1 MPEPKRHLS
10 LYLMKNGT
18 SIDEAIRDPSRVSR
32 HDLVNIDSDGAL
44 FVKTSHGQ
52 VPWWVEFLDPL
63 SSDNLRAPESRTTSA
78 VLSLSLTTAS
88 GDFRTLCYTFGH
100 GRHLLDQDRID
111 RSFGLRVALN
121 TIDPAKLRGL
131 DTRRQED
138 LVVNSRS
145 QSSIGTDIASFNLNE
160 YRDILTKAAGS
171 TIEEHAE
178 VLGGSIHGSD
188 GISFDVPIQV
198 RELANRAHHLLSL
211 YQLERYKE
219 LFPFVDYIL
228 PVDPERS
235 DQLDG
240 MLATALR
247 ALLAED
253 STEFRCLYLASPE
266 LLDLEELEGYVF
278 SSERGKDKTVHPEL
292 NLTDYIDTRRRVADS
307 YTIKT
312 AKRDNV
318 LLRNRDQISR
328 RLSSVYRCLI
338 AEIERDDATYQ
349 LVDGR
354 WYEVEGS
361 FVEQI
366 NLEVSSIVSATAS
379 FPPHTI
385 GETEESYNSRVAHE
399 LDALLMD
406 RKNIPIGG
414 GSNRI
419 EFCDV
424 AFSDRTVVHAK
435 KRTSSSALSHLWSQG
450 TVAMAALLSD
460 SEFRSQVRSRIQ
472 CIDPAFIHL
481 VDEGLTGSDYTIV
494 YLIIGVDSVT
504 GAWESLP
511 FFSRVA
517 LAQAC
522 NTLSS
527 MNVSIQIAGVPSI

>member
-1 MPEPKRHLS
+1 MEHCSSRRATAKSRGGLS
-10 LYLMKNGT
+10 FLTLYLLMISEHLNQEPPAPSYLLVKNHQ
-18 SIDEAIRDPSRVSR
+18 R
-32 HDLVNIDSDGAL
+32 
-44 FVKTSHGQ
+44 
-52 VPWWVEFLDPL
+52 
-63 SSDNLRAPESRTTSA
+63 
-78 VLSLSLTTAS
+78 LTAAS
-88 GDFRTLCYTFGH
+88 GAFRTVCYTFGH

-145 QSSIGTDIASFNLNE
+145 QSSIGTDIASFSLNE

-171 TIEEHAE
+171 TIEEHME
-178 VLGGSIHGSD
+178 TLGGSIYGSD
-188 GISFDVPIQV
+188 GISFDVLIQV
-198 RELANRAHHLLSL
+198 GELANRARHLLSL
-211 YQLERYKE
+211 YQVERYKE

-228 PVDPERS
+228 PVDPEKS
-235 DQLDG
+235 DQLDNT
-240 MLATALR
+240 LVTTLR
-247 ALLAED
+247 TLLAQG
-253 STEFRCLYLASPE
+253 STDFRCLYLASPE
-266 LLDLEELEGYVF
+266 LLDVEELEGFVF

-292 NLTDYIDTRRRVADS
+292 NLTAYIDTRRNTLDS

-312 AKRDNV
+312 VKRDNV
-318 LLRNRDQISR
+318 LLRNRDQIDR

-338 AEIERDDATYQ
+338 AEVEIEDTTYQ

-361 FVEQI
+361 FVERI
-366 NLEVSSIVSATAS
+366 NLEVSSILSATVS
-379 FPPHTI
+379 FPPHVI
-385 GETEESYNSRVAHE
+385 GETEQNYNSRVAHK

-406 RKNIPIGG
+406 RKNIPLGG

-419 EFCDV
+419 EFCDM
-424 AFSDRTVVHAK
+424 AFPDRTVVHAK
-435 KRTSSSALSHLWSQG
+435 KRTSSSALSHLWLQG
-450 TVAMAALLSD
+450 TVAITALLSD

-472 CIDPAFIHL
+472 CIDPAFAHL
-481 VDEGLTGSDYTIV
+481 ADEGLTGSDYTIV
-494 YLIIGVDSVT
+494 YLIIGVDSVH

-522 NTLSS
+522 STLSS
-527 MNVSIQIAGVPSI
+527 MNVGIRIAGVPSI

>member
-10 LYLMKNGT
+10 LYLMKAGT

-63 SSDNLRAPESRTTSA
+63 SSDDLRAPESRTTSA
-78 VLSLSLTTAS
+78 VLSLSLKTTG
-88 GDFRTLCYTFGH
+88 GDLRTVCYTFGH

-111 RSFGLRVALN
+111 RSFGLRVTLN

-138 LVVNSRS
+138 IVVNSRS
-145 QSSIGTDIASFNLNE
+145 QSSIGTDMASFNLNE
-160 YRDILTKAAGS
+160 YRDILTKATGS
-171 TIEEHAE
+171 TTGDHIE
-178 VLGGSIHGSD
+178 VLGGSVHGSD
-188 GISFDVPIQV
+188 GISFDVSIQV
-198 RELANRAHHLLSL
+198 GELADRAHHLLSL

-219 LFPFVDYIL
+219 LFPFVDHIL
-228 PVDPERS
+228 PVDPEKS
-235 DQLDG
+235 DELDR
-240 MLATALR
+240 MLASALR
-247 ALLAED
+247 ALLTRE
-253 STEFRCLYLASPE
+253 STDFRCLYLASPE
-266 LLDLEELEGYVF
+266 ILDLEELEGYVF
-278 SSERGKDKTVHPEL
+278 SSERGRDKTVHPEL
-292 NLTDYIDTRRRVADS
+292 SLTDYIGTRQNAADS

-312 AKRDNV
+312 AKRDDV
-318 LLRNRDQISR
+318 LLRSRDQTNR

-338 AEIERDDATYQ
+338 AEIEREDATYQ

-354 WYEVEGS
+354 WYEVDGS

-366 NLEVSSIVSATAS
+366 NLEVSSILSATTS
-379 FPPHTI
+379 FPPHI
-385 GETEESYNSRVAHE
+385 VGETEENYNSRVAHG
-399 LDALLMD
+399 LGALLMD
-406 RKNIPIGG
+406 RKNIPLGG

-419 EFCDV
+419 EFCDM
-424 AFSDRTVVHAK
+424 AFLDRTIVHAK
-435 KRTSSSALSHLWSQG
+435 KRTYSSALSHLWSQG
-450 TVAMAALLSD
+450 TVSITALLSD
-460 SEFRSQVRSRIQ
+460 NEFRNQVRSRIQ
-472 CIDPAFIHL
+472 CLDPAFIHI

-494 YLIIGVDSVT
+494 YLIIGVDSVQQ
-504 GAWESLP
+504 AWESLP

-527 MNVSIQIAGVPSI
+527 MNVDVRIAGVPSI